1 MENQLHQIILNLLLN
16 ALENTVKGQ
25 QILVSTFL
33 TKESVNIS
41 VKDTGRGIKAEEIK
55 YIFDPFY
62 SIKKKSGTGLGL
74 FVCQGLVKN
83 HNGEITV
90 KSQEG
95 RGSVFTIILPME

>member
-1 MENQLHQIILNLLLN
+1 MENT
-16 ALENTVKGQ
+16 ERGQ
-25 QILVSTFL
+25 QIIVSSCL
-33 TKESVNIS
+33 RKKSVNIS
-41 VKDTGRGIKAEEIK
+41 IKDTGKGIKAEEIK

-95 RGSVFTIILPME
+95 KGSVFTIILPME